1 MRPEIE
7 TILEEFEALS
17 LDDRIYLDFV
27 SDEELPVRVQFL
39 RSAKGRSWSI
49 WYPLSEAASKQTVSR
64 THFPMVL
71 RAFGVSNTE
80 FEKELGGIL
89 LTQAAYADE
98 FVRQVSGLFGA
109 EAVRM
114 SISQTQSFMNELR
127 EALPT
132 CSSAECETAPSL
144 SNDSPILSVPGT
156 GDSVGNVVD
165 KKSRFRVVKA
175 D

>member
-7 TILEEFEALS
+7 IILEEFEAIS

-49 WYPLSEAASKQTVSR
+49 WYPLNEAASKQTVSR
-64 THFPMVL
+64 IHFPLVL

-109 EAVRM
+109 EAVRK
-114 SISQTQSFMNELR
+114 SISQTQNFMDELR
-127 EALPT
+127 EAFPKCSTAESGDLELSNDPT
-132 CSSAECETAPSL
+132 TPSL
-144 SNDSPILSVPGT
+144 SGV
-156 GDSVGNVVD
+156 GDSSGNIAD
-165 KKSRFRVVKA
+165 KKSRFRVVKTN
-175 D
+175 